1 VTIRPQLLLIAEF
14 TELQWAIKPQLERWA
29 EVASYDPPGIG
40 DEPATAQPTREAL
53 VERGLAEVDRLGG
66 DRFFVVADGWA
77 IPTGVAIADE
87 RADSVAGL
95 VLTHASLT
103 HSTAGER
110 PSVSP
115 EVYAAM
121 TELIRQDAPAFVRYG
136 IAQVTGGSIDED
148 LAQQIIERLPAENM
162 IEGWELLT
170 APVDYADQLLN
181 LDCPLLLV
189 KHEGCLMSTDEGFED
204 AVAALPEAESAAVP
218 DAPPT
223 SGEFAELLRRFCLAH
238 DA

>member
-1 VTIRPQLLLIAEF
+1 
-14 TELQWAIKPQLERWA
+14 
-29 EVASYDPPGIG
+29 
-40 DEPATAQPTREAL
+40 
-53 VERGLAEVDRLGG
+53 
-66 DRFFVVADGWA
+66 VVADSWA
-77 IPTGVAIADE
+77 IPTGVAIAGE

-103 HSTAGER
+103 HATEGER

-121 TELIRQDAPAFVRYG
+121 TELIRQDAPAFVRYA

-148 LAQQIIERLPAENM
+148 LAQKMIERLPADNM

-223 SGEFAELLRRFCLAH
+223 SDEFAELLRRFCLAH
-238 DA
+238 EG